1 MDNQSFSFVLTVS
14 LCLGLGTGF
23 VMHRSDF
30 CFASMFR
37 DFFLFRDS
45 FMLRMLL
52 LLVVSGMLFIE
63 IARQAEL
70 VPLYPFFL
78 LKPPTLA
85 NVIGGFIF
93 GIGMVLA
100 GGCVVS
106 TVYKMG
112 SGSVLSGVAFIGLLA
127 GSGIYAEI
135 HPWWKA
141 VSSYLD
147 FPGEKVTIPQLL
159 GVDPALVVV
168 LVAIPSLI
176 CLFSWQRKQKLV
188 RASHA
193 EGYLQPWKA
202 AIFLSFAGLLSC
214 LLIGLPM
221 GITTAYAKMAAYIET
236 LFIPEHVKTVQ
247 FFHLVPFKLTIPLTS
262 GYIEGGPGVG
272 FDAIWSKEFFLF
284 VGIVLGAA
292 CSAIFLKEFRLHFRV
307 PPTQYASAFIGG
319 TVMALGARF
328 APACNV
334 LHLIGGIPVLAVSS
348 FLFLAGLAGGAWLG
362 SKILTRL
369 VI

>member
-1 MDNQSFSFVLTVS
+1 MDNQSLVYVLTVS
-14 LCLGLGTGF
+14 LSLGLGTGF

-37 DFFLFRDS
+37 DFFLFRDA

-52 LLVVSGMLFIE
+52 LLVTSGMLFIE
-63 IARQAEL
+63 MARQTGL

-78 LKPPTLA
+78 LQPPTFA

-112 SGSVLSGVAFIGLLA
+112 SGSILSGVALTGLVV

-141 VSSYLD
+141 VSGHLD
-147 FPGEKVTIPQLL
+147 FPGEEVTIPQFLGIDPLL
-159 GVDPALVVV
+159 LVV
-168 LVAIPSLI
+168 LVTIP
-176 CLFSWQRKQKLV
+176 CLLLVFRWQRKGKMV
-188 RASHA
+188 RISHA

-202 AIFLSFAGLLSC
+202 AVFLSFAGLFSC
-214 LLIGLPM
+214 ILIGLPM

-236 LFIPEHVKTVQ
+236 LIIPGHMKTVQ
-247 FFHLVPFKLTIPLTS
+247 FFHIVPFKLTVPLTS

-272 FDAIWSKEFFLF
+272 FDGIWAKEFFLF
-284 VGIVLGAA
+284 IAIVLGSA
-292 CSAIFLKEFRLHFRV
+292 CSAIVLKEFRFHFRV
-307 PPTQYASAFIGG
+307 PPRQYLSAFIGG
-319 TVMALGARF
+319 TVMAMGARLS
-328 APACNV
+328 PACNV
-334 LHLIGGIPVLAVSS
+334 LHLIGGVPVFAVSS
-348 FLFLAGLAGGAWLG
+348 FLFLAGLAGGSWLG
-362 SKILTRL
+362 SRILVRL